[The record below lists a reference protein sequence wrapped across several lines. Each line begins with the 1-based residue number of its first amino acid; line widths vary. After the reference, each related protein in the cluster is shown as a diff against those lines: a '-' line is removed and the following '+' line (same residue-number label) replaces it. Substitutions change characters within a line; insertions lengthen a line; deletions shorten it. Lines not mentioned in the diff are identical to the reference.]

1 VQMREIQFIN
11 DGPDKKLNFAP
22 AKEIEKMT
30 ELHKKKL

>member
-1 VQMREIQFIN
+1 MREIKFIN
-11 DGPDKKLNFAP
+11 DGLDKKLNFAP